1 MQLTI
6 SRMVSVAV
14 LTAGMTAAFALGH
27 SQGTAAQQPSP
38 VPMVVSGSDIG
49 FRLEPGHA
57 TPTGRLVVRINGQW
71 VEPKWAGGVML
82 LK

>member
-6 SRMVSVAV
+6 SRLVSVAV
-14 LTAGMTAAFALGH
+14 LTASMAAAFALGH
-27 SQGTAAQQPSP
+27 IQGTAAQQPP
-38 VPMVVSGSDIG
+38 ALPMVVSGSDIG

-57 TPTGRLVVRINGQW
+57 TPTGRLVVRLNGQW
-71 VEPKWAGGVML
+71 VEPKWAGGVTL